1 MAADL
6 ISFFIF
12 SRMNVDS
19 TNENRGCQ
27 RVRRFV
33 LFPHKKVVSAVDRII
48 KYLYD
53 TKGQSLNFIREPRPN
68 CVRVFTDSS
77 HASEYDRMSR
87 HGYLVFYGRNLIG
100 YASKK
105 SSLICKSSSAAELDA
120 LNMGEEAGSMY
131 GIKLENVTGRKMA
144 ITYFIDSQT
153 VLNWMEQEYW
163 KGNRFLGVK
172 IEYLKIELRMKNI
185 KIHKIK
191 GTVNPADILTKPVTR
206 TQFET
211 LVRIMEA
218 GYTTFTYLSEPFLI
232 RSSLMRITEIS
243 LFNSGSLPS
252 VQHRTYRLVYRSG
265 SPDPGC
271 HLLRC
276 FAWFSRGYPIRYKG
290 VHRAD
295 GRGYCDLVF

>member
-1 MAADL
+1 
-6 ISFFIF
+6 
-12 SRMNVDS
+12 
-19 TNENRGCQ
+19 
-27 RVRRFV
+27 
-33 LFPHKKVVSAVDRII
+33 
-48 KYLYD
+48 
-53 TKGQSLNFIREPRPN
+53 
-68 CVRVFTDSS
+68 
-77 HASEYDRMSR
+77 MSR

-172 IEYLKIELRMKNI
+172 IEHLKIELRMKNI

-191 GTVNPADILTKPVTR
+191 GTDNPADILTKPVTK

-218 GYTTFTYLSEPFLI
+218 GYT
-232 RSSLMRITEIS
+232 
-243 LFNSGSLPS
+243 
-252 VQHRTYRLVYRSG
+252 
-265 SPDPGC
+265 
-271 HLLRC
+271 
-276 FAWFSRGYPIRYKG
+276 
-290 VHRAD
+290 AD
-295 GRGYCDLVF
+295 TD